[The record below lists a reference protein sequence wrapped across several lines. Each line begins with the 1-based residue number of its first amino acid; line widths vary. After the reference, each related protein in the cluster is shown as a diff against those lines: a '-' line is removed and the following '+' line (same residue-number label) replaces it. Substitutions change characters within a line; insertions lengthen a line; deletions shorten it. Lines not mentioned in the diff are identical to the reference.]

1 VVDQLAAWFKRIP
14 PGPVLAAACI
24 ALLAAMATQP
34 GALTEVPALE
44 GTALRAAQ
52 ARAAAAGFTT
62 RIVLKAG
69 PGAAGTVLDQQPDA
83 GVLAARRSAVVL
95 FVTKG
100 ARQVGVPDVRGMP
113 VAEARR
119 VLAEAELTP
128 GDVTYRSSPR
138 TEPNRVITTD
148 PPPGATVDVGTSVH
162 VFAAT

>member
-1 VVDQLAAWFKRIP
+1 MDRLIALVKQIP
-14 PGPVLAAACI
+14 PGPVVAAAAI

-34 GALTEVPALE
+34 GSLAHVPEVTGASVQ
-44 GTALRAAQ
+44 AAQ

-62 RIVLKAG
+62 RVVLKSG
-69 PGAAGTVLDQQPDA
+69 PGAAGTVLGQQPA
-83 GVLAARRSAVVL
+83 SGTLAARRSAVVL

-119 VLAEAELTP
+119 VLAQAELTP
-128 GDVTYRSSPR
+128 GDVTYKPTRR
-138 TEPNRVITTD
+138 AEPNRVYATD